1 MAGPYGRLVWKGRM
15 IEELIE
21 TSERDSEYDE
31 YMKKSM
37 YFSVCQRNTRSPFH
51 IFKRILLINKENENE
66 KSESFFPHHS
76 SPQSSTCIYN
86 LYLYPN
92 LLIKV
97 LQFPFNLQLQYIL
110 YYCINKIKQI
120 LATFLDMN
128 NTSLMYIHV

>member
-31 YMKKSM
+31 YTKKSM

-66 KSESFFPHHS
+66 KSEPFFPHHS

-86 LYLYPN
+86 LHLYPN
-92 LLIKV
+92 LLKSITISV
-97 LQFPFNLQLQYIL
+97 QLTTSIYIILL
-110 YYCINKIKQI
+110 YK
-120 LATFLDMN
+120 
-128 NTSLMYIHV
+128 

>member
-1 MAGPYGRLVWKGRM
+1 M

-97 LQFPFNLQLQYIL
+97 L
-110 YYCINKIKQI
+110 
-120 LATFLDMN
+120 
-128 NTSLMYIHV
+128 